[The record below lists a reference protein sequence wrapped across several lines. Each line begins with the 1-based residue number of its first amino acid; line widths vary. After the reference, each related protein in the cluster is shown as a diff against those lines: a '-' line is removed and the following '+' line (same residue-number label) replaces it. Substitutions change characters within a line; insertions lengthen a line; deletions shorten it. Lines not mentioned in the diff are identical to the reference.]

1 MIGQTIS
8 HYRILNKLGSGGMGI
23 VYKAEDTRLGRFVA
37 LKFLSDEFVRTPDS
51 LKRFQRE
58 ARAASALNNP
68 HICTVFAIE
77 EAEGEPFIAMELL
90 EGVTVRDRIAG
101 PRRGGA
107 FSESEL
113 LDLAIQITDA
123 LDAAHGAGIVH
134 RDIKPENI
142 FITKSGQVKVLD
154 FGLAKPMPVQVS
166 AAGTTVTAGTDAFLT
181 SPGLALGTISY
192 MSPEQAR
199 GLELDARTD
208 LFSFGAVLY
217 EMATGQPAFP
227 GSTPAVIFSAILTKE
242 PPTVSDPAVFRRL
255 EDVIL
260 KALEKDRDLRYQH
273 ASDIRADIKRVK
285 RDSES
290 GRTNVQQSSVAVV
303 ASELKRYGRW
313 KTWAA
318 VLATALIVI
327 MAAIGWFWKHRD
339 SQPRTATVHRL
350 TTNSAENSLR
360 TAAISPKGDYLAF
373 VDPTGIYLQRIDTGE
388 RHRLSLPDDFHFDFS
403 DLAWKLGW
411 YPDGSR
417 LLLFGKHGEKGET
430 AAWSASIL
438 GGPPRKL
445 RDNVSPVGQSNAAVA
460 PSGTHI
466 AMVIGDFGRELWIMG
481 AEGESAHQV
490 LQLPEGDW
498 IASPVWSPDGNHLAF
513 LQGHRRDFTGHL
525 EIVDLRTST
534 SVGTSLSAVFDEG
547 AIIGFGLV
555 WTPDGRLIYTRPES
569 APNQDHNNLWQVS
582 VNASGRLASDP
593 ERLTNWPDFL
603 VSELSAT
610 SDGKRVAFVNVRST
624 LDTYVADFVA
634 PHDTLSTL
642 RLLPRTG
649 YMDLFESWTNDGQ
662 SLLFSSNR
670 TGGFSLYRQA
680 LNSAKLDLLVT
691 GPDNYM
697 WPRMSPDGKWILYWV
712 EPHERRASRST
723 TMPIMRIPFSGGP
736 SELVLQANVSLG
748 NNMMRCPTVSTA
760 SCIFSEV
767 HDKRV
772 VFVAFDPVTGR
783 GRELMGADL
792 GAEPDYTWDL
802 SANGSQIVL
811 LFPDGAFEILSLA
824 SGDRKRAR
832 IKSDAY
838 SAYQSVAWFPNRERL
853 LLEGFRSNQYE
864 CLSSD
869 LEGNVQ
875 SVGDCRH
882 GFSLRPSPDGRM
894 ALIAAGNNEYNAWIM
909 DNF

>member
-101 PRRGGA
+101 RGRGGA

-113 LDLAIQITDA
+113 LDLAIQIIDA

-154 FGLAKPMPVQVS
+154 FGLAKPTTVRVS
-166 AAGTTVTAGTDAFLT
+166 AAGTTVTAGTDGFLT
-181 SPGLALGTISY
+181 SPGLALGTVSY

-227 GSTPAVIFSAILTKE
+227 GSTPAVIFAAILAKE
-242 PPTVSDPAVFRRL
+242 PPTVSDPAVFGRL
-255 EDVIL
+255 KDVIP

-273 ASDIRADIKRVK
+273 ASDIRADIKRLK

-290 GRTNVQQSSVAVV
+290 GGTNIQQSSVTVV
-303 ASELKRYGRW
+303 APEVKRYGRW
-313 KTWAA
+313 KTWSA
-318 VLATALIVI
+318 VLTMALIAI
-327 MAAIGWFWKHRD
+327 IAAIGWFWKHRD

-350 TTNSAENSLR
+350 TSNSAENSFH

-388 RHRLSLPDDFHFDFS
+388 RHRISVPDDFHFDFS
-403 DLAWKLGW
+403 NLAWKVGW

-417 LLLFGKHGEKGET
+417 LLLFGKHG
-430 AAWSASIL
+430 AWSVSIL
-438 GGPPRKL
+438 GGTPRKL
-445 RDNVSPVGQSNAAVA
+445 KDNVSANGQSNAAVA
-460 PSGTHI
+460 PSGTLI
-466 AMVIGDFGRELWIMG
+466 AVVLGDFDRELWTMG
-481 AEGESAHQV
+481 PEGESAHRV

-498 IASPVWSPDGNHLAF
+498 IVSPVWSPDGNHLA
-513 LQGHRRDFTGHL
+513 LLHGHRRDFTGHL
-525 EIVDLRTST
+525 EIVDLRAST
-534 SVGTSLSAVFDEG
+534 SVDTGLSAVFDEG
-547 AIIGFGLV
+547 AIVGFGLA
-555 WTPDGRLIYTRPES
+555 WTPDGHLIYTRPES

-582 VNASGRLASDP
+582 VNASGRITSEP

-603 VSELSAT
+603 VNELSAT
-610 SDGKRVAFVNVRST
+610 SDGKRVAFVSVRST

-634 PHDTLSTL
+634 PHDTLSPL

-649 YMDLFESWTNDGQ
+649 YLDLFESWTHDGQ

-670 TGGFSLYRQA
+670 TGGFSLYRQG
-680 LNSAKLDLLVT
+680 LNSTAPDLLVT
-691 GPDNYM
+691 GPENYM
-697 WPRMSPDGKWILYWV
+697 WPRMSPDAKWILYWV
-712 EPHERRASRST
+712 EPRAWRDARPTS
-723 TMPIMRIPFSGGP
+723 MPIMRIPFSGGP
-736 SELVLQANVSLG
+736 SELVLQANVTLG

-760 SCIFSEV
+760 SCVFSEV
-767 HDKRV
+767 HDQRV

-783 GRELMGADL
+783 GRELVSADL

-802 SANGSQIVL
+802 APNGSQIVL

-824 SGDRKRAR
+824 SGDHKRAR

-838 SAYQSVAWFPNRERL
+838 GGYQNVAWFPNREKL
-853 LLEGFRSNQYE
+853 LLEAFSSNQ

-882 GFSLRPSPDGRM
+882 GFSLRPSPDGRK
-894 ALIAAGNNEYNAWIM
+894 ALVAVSNNEYNAWIM